1 MKSRS
6 KREKI
11 IKIRKIIITILI
23 VILSSTLINSY
34 MGYKKTS
41 KKIEVK
47 KSIREL
53 ILVLE
58 SARVNDDIEFS
69 DIETISDIKVNGG
82 EKLEAINKYSNIN
95 DFNNIE
101 ALTIEDAKKI
111 INDEEDFEV
120 NNKGQFVKL
129 K

>member
-1 MKSRS
+1 
-6 KREKI
+6 
-11 IKIRKIIITILI
+11 
-23 VILSSTLINSY
+23 

-58 SARVNDDIEFS
+58 SARVNDDIDFS